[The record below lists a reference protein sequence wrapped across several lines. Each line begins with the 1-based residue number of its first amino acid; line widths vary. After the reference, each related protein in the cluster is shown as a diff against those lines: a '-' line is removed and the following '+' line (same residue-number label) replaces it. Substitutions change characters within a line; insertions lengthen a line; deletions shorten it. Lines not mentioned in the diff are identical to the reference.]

1 LRCVGSIEARRYVE
15 DLYHSLLRH
24 RVEEAEHWP
33 PDVTA
38 NGQNRVAAPCGL
50 IAVAASAD
58 LIGQASIID
67 GDAIELYGTRIRLW
81 GIDALESS
89 QRSRGS

>member
-1 LRCVGSIEARRYVE
+1 MVYGFLTTEPNAIVE
-15 DLYHSLLRH
+15 LVH
-24 RVEEAEHWP
+24 P
-33 PDVTA
+33 TA
-38 NGQNRVAAPCGL
+38 GL
-50 IAVAASAD
+50 IEVAASAD

-81 GIDALESS
+81 GIDAPESS